1 MVDVKMI
8 PCIGKDSLFFK
19 VYGGSYALIPKT
31 KIFLGNKENRVCR
44 FCGKDSKE
52 TTFKMKAHIMPEFMG
67 NKKYF
72 SFFECDSCNQ
82 YFGQLE
88 DSLFNFAGIF
98 NTLSTIK
105 GKKGFP
111 KFKTKASDFQAKE
124 FGTIVQ
130 KNHDPEN
137 EDSFIYDEEN
147 ERMNIDVTMPS
158 YVPQDVYKS
167 LVKIALCML
176 PDEEFA
182 LHNNTVDWLMSKN
195 TTHHKNNPF
204 FNVFRKIGGNPK
216 MFPEPI
222 AFLLRKKMDKRTDK
236 FPTYAL
242 LLSYGIIS
250 YQIFIPFIEN
260 DNHLAKEKE
269 IIFPLEEHVVKK
281 IYVDDKLD
289 ELSIDKVGLSSI
301 EKKRNERHKASVGF
315 RITEDFRENKK

>member
-1 MVDVKMI
+1 MVEVKLI

-19 VYGGSYALIPKT
+19 VYSGTYGLVPKA
-31 KIFLGNKENRVCR
+31 KIFLGNKENKECR
-44 FCGKDSKE
+44 FCGKNEKE

-72 SFFECDSCNQ
+72 SYFECDTCNQ

-111 KFKTKASDFQAKE
+111 KFKTKGSDFQAKE
-124 FGTIVQ
+124 FRTIVQ

-137 EDSFIYDEEN
+137 EDSFVYDEEN

-158 YVPQDVYKS
+158 YIPQDVYKV

-176 PDEEFA
+176 PDDEF
-182 LHNNTVDWLMSKN
+182 LQHKNTVDWLMSKN
-195 TTHHKNNPF
+195 STNHKNNPF

-216 MFPEPI
+216 MFPEPM
-222 AFLLRKKMDKRTDK
+222 AFLLRKNNNKNTHK
-236 FPTYAL
+236 FPTYTL

-250 YQIFIPFIEN
+250 YQIFIPFIDS
-260 DNHLAKEKE
+260 DNHLVSEKE
-269 IIFPLEEHVVKK
+269 IICPLEEHVVKQ
-281 IYVDDKLD
+281 IYIDNKPS
-289 ELSIDKVGLSSI
+289 ELSVDKVSLASI
-301 EKKRNERHKASVGF
+301 EKKRKERHIASVGF
-315 RITEDFRENKK
+315 KITEDFRKKGK

>member
-1 MVDVKMI
+1 MINVKMI

-31 KIFLGNKENRVCR
+31 KMFLGNKKNRECR
-44 FCGKDSKE
+44 FCGKNSKE

-72 SFFECDSCNQ
+72 SYFECDSCNQ

-111 KFKTKASDFQAKE
+111 KFKTKGSDFQAKE
-124 FGTIVQ
+124 FGTIIQ

-137 EDSFIYDEEN
+137 EDSFVYDEEN
-147 ERMNIDVTMPS
+147 ERMNIDVIMPS
-158 YVPQDVYKS
+158 YIPHDVYKS

-176 PDEEFA
+176 PDDEF
-182 LHNNTVDWLMSKN
+182 LQHKNTVDWLMSKN
-195 TTHHKNNPF
+195 SPQHENNPF

-216 MFPEPI
+216 MFPEPLV
-222 AFLLRKKMDKRTDK
+222 FLFRKNNNKKMDK
-236 FPTYAL
+236 FPSYTL

-250 YQIFIPFIEN
+250 YQIFIPFVNN
-260 DNHLAKEKE
+260 DNHLINEKE
-269 IIFPLEEHVVKK
+269 IIFPLEEHVVKE
-281 IYVDDKLD
+281 IYASGKLS
-289 ELSIDKVGLSSI
+289 ELGVDKVSLASI

-315 RITEDFRENKK
+315 KITKDFRKK